1 MPDDPELIRGRPR
14 RERRAV
20 GGIPRLPWRR
30 LVNPFTPLEILSADQ
45 IEAIHHA
52 GLRILRDIGIE
63 VLSGRALDLLERA
76 GASVTR
82 EGDAGGR
89 GASGRVRMEPA
100 QVEQLV
106 EQAPATFELH
116 ARNSERNLLF
126 GSRNL
131 VFGAVG
137 GPAFVTDIDRGRRPG
152 NAADFESYVKLI
164 GALDVIH
171 QEGGGPL
178 EPQDWPVETRHLDM
192 YRTFAVNLDKTWQC
206 LAFGSTVVE
215 DAIEVACIARGIDRA
230 QLAREPSLMTVVN
243 TNSPL
248 RLDGPMSDGLIAMAE
263 AGQPVIATP
272 FTLAGA
278 MAPSTLAGALA
289 QQHAEALF
297 VVALA
302 QLVNPG
308 TPMVYGGFTSNVDMR
323 TGSPAFGTP
332 EYVQAQLATGQLARR
347 VRLPWRT
354 SNVTGSPVVD
364 AQAAYESGMSIWGA
378 VLGGASILY
387 QGAGWL
393 EGGLTASFEKLILDA
408 ELLQQM
414 AQVLQPLVVVDD
426 TLGLDAIAEV
436 GPGGHFFGSPHTL
449 ARFETAFYQPMLS
462 DWRNFETWQEDGART
477 ATQRANAIW
486 KRLLAEFEP
495 PPLDPGRLEALDAFV
510 ERRKREVA
518 AGS

>member
-1 MPDDPELIRGRPR
+1 MPDSPELIRGRPR
-14 RERRAV
+14 RDRRVA

-45 IEAIHHA
+45 LESIHQA
-52 GLRILRDIGIE
+52 GLRILRDIGMD
-63 VLSGRALDLLERA
+63 VLSDRALTLLEHA
-76 GASVTR
+76 GADVAR
-82 EGDAGGR
+82 EGDTGGR

-100 QVEQLV
+100 HVEQLV
-106 EQAPATFELH
+106 AKAPTTFELH
-116 ARNSERNLLF
+116 ARNPAKNLAF
-126 GSRNL
+126 GGRNL

-152 NAADFESYVKLI
+152 NSADFQDYVRLI

-178 EPQDWPVETRHLDM
+178 EPVDLPVETRHLDM
-192 YRTFAVNLDKTWQC
+192 YRTFATNLDKTWQC
-206 LAFGSTVVE
+206 LAFGAQVVE
-215 DAIEVACIARGIDRA
+215 DAIEVACVSRGIDRA

-248 RLDGPMSDGLIAMAE
+248 RLDGPMSDGLIAMAQ

-289 QQHAEALF
+289 QQHAEAMF

-323 TGSPAFGTP
+323 SGSPAFGTP
-332 EYVQAQLATGQLARR
+332 EYVQAQIATGQLARR
-347 VRLPWRT
+347 VELPWRT
-354 SNVTGSPVVD
+354 SNVTGSAVVD
-364 AQAAYESGMSIWGA
+364 AQAAYESSMSIWGA
-378 VLGGASILY
+378 VMSGASILY

-408 ELLQQM
+408 EMLQQI
-414 AQVLQPLVVVDD
+414 ALVLQPITVDD
-426 TLGLDAIAEV
+426 DALGLDAIAEV
-436 GPGGHFFGSPHTL
+436 GPGGHFFGSSHTL

-477 ATQRANAIW
+477 ATHRANGIW
-486 KRLLAEFEP
+486 KRLLAEYEP
-495 PPLDPGRLEALDAFV
+495 PPLDPGRLEALDAFID
-510 ERRKREVA
+510 RRKREITA
-518 AGS
+518 D